1 MNILVTGGAGFI
13 GSHLAAKL
21 LAEHDVTIVDMLHPY
36 YSPERKRAHLEE
48 VVGSGACRWIEADL
62 RDEDGLRLIMEAGRF
77 DAVYHLAA
85 VPGVTPSIADP
96 HGYVDHNIHA
106 TINVLR
112 TAGETGVNHVLFASS
127 SSVYG
132 EREGEAIREEAA
144 NGRVISPYAASKV
157 AGESLCHTYKYL
169 YGYRMTILRFFTVYG
184 PWGRP
189 DMAIAKFIRSAMNG
203 RAIEVFGEGSA
214 RDYTYIDD
222 IADGLKAALNSPED
236 VGVYNLGC
244 GRPVEMNR
252 LLDGLQSYFPDLQIV
267 RKPERVGDVKMTWAD
282 TSKAEALLG
291 YRPKVSIEEGLAR
304 SIAWAR
310 SRPEHV

>member
-1 MNILVTGGAGFI
+1 
-13 GSHLAAKL
+13 
-21 LAEHDVTIVDMLHPY
+21 
-36 YSPERKRAHLEE
+36 
-48 VVGSGACRWIEADL
+48 
-62 RDEDGLRLIMEAGRF
+62 
-77 DAVYHLAA
+77 
-85 VPGVTPSIADP
+85 
-96 HGYVDHNIHA
+96 
-106 TINVLR
+106 
-112 TAGETGVNHVLFASS
+112 
-127 SSVYG
+127 
-132 EREGEAIREEAA
+132 
-144 NGRVISPYAASKV
+144 
-157 AGESLCHTYKYL
+157 
-169 YGYRMTILRFFTVYG
+169 
-184 PWGRP
+184 
-189 DMAIAKFIRSAMNG
+189 MNG